1 MQMRRLYSKSFE
13 ELVEE
18 NKKQLLSDPDAI
30 KKIEHKLEKKQVDF
44 SKKN

>member
-1 MQMRRLYSKSFE
+1 MRKALSKTFE

-18 NKKQLLSDPDAI
+18 NKKELLSDPDAI
-30 KKIEHKLEKKQVDF
+30 KKIDLRLEKKQWEY

>member
-1 MQMRRLYSKSFE
+1 MPMRRLYSKSFE

-30 KKIEHKLEKKQVDF
+30 KKIESKLEKKQIEC

>member
-1 MQMRRLYSKSFE
+1 MRRIYSKSFE

-18 NKKQLLSDPDAI
+18 NKLELMNNPAEI
-30 KKIEHKLEKKQVDF
+30 KKLEIKLEKKQLNY

>member
-1 MQMRRLYSKSFE
+1 MRRINNKSFE

-18 NKKQLLSDPDAI
+18 NKKQLLSDPDAL
-30 KKIEHKLEKKQVDF
+30 KKIEKDLDNKQVDY

>member
-1 MQMRRLYSKSFE
+1 MRKTFSKSFE

-18 NKKQLLSDPDAI
+18 NKKQLMSDPVAI
-30 KKIEHKLEKKQVDF
+30 RNIERKLENKQVDY

>member
-1 MQMRRLYSKSFE
+1 MRKIFGKSFE
-13 ELVEE
+13 ELVAE

-30 KKIEHKLEKKQVDF
+30 KKIESKLDKKHVDY